1 MMKKNFVVIG
11 KYYLDYGPDVIGAC
25 DTLIGA
31 KRIARKGVWYG
42 DSWSGWQVPDIFRGE
57 DVTYDK
63 FNGRYFLDPNAR
75 PVAQGKYLANDKIE
89 WSVYDD

>member
-1 MMKKNFVVIG
+1 MMKKNYVVIG
-11 KYYLDYGPDVIGAC
+11 KYLLNYGPDVVGVC

-42 DSWSGWQVPDIFRGE
+42 DNWSGWQVPAIYSGY

-63 FNGRYFLDPNAR
+63 TNGRYFLDPNAQPIAEGR
-75 PVAQGKYLANDKIE
+75 YLANNKIE

>member
-1 MMKKNFVVIG
+1 MIKKNFVVISR
-11 KYYLDYGPDVIGAC
+11 YYLDYGPDVIGAC

-42 DSWSGWQVPDIFRGE
+42 DNWSGWQVPAIYDGY

-63 FNGRYFLDPNAR
+63 AKWPLLPR
-75 PVAQGKYLANDKIE
+75 PQRTPHCRGKI
-89 WSVYDD
+89 SC

>member
-1 MMKKNFVVIG
+1 MKKNFIVIG
-11 KYYLDYGPDVIGAC
+11 RYLLDYGPDVIGSC

-42 DSWSGWQVPDIFRGE
+42 DNWSGWQVPAIYDGC

-63 FNGRYFLDPNAR
+63 ANDRYFLDTQR
-75 PVAQGKYLANDKIE
+75 PSYCRGKI
-89 WSVYDD
+89 SC